1 MPLSPTPRPLTLK
14 PDLEDANC
22 RWQAFYAGDLIDRP
36 VICVTAPRQ
45 GPRPATTRGYHDK
58 VFGDTD
64 DVIDNALAHAE
75 ATFWGGEAIP
85 AFFPSF
91 GPDEIATFCGAELR
105 WSDDSPDTNWSL
117 PLIEDWERQLPL
129 RLQLDHPLL
138 QRLLALCRRAAD
150 RLAGKMLISPLDLHT
165 NLDLLAALRGPQR
178 LCLDLLDHPELID
191 RAMADA
197 RAIFPELWEMIA
209 QAARMDEQGYCHVFY
224 AMDGAA
230 VLQCDFAFMIGPE
243 MFRRWVLPALEE
255 EASIVRH
262 ALYHWDGPGALVHTA
277 DLVASRGLHAL
288 SYVPGAGRGAHI
300 DYLDLLKRVQA
311 GGKAVQVYGT
321 PQEIQFMHR
330 ELDPRLVLYCTSTE
344 TPSEAEQLLD
354 WFVQHT

>member
-1 MPLSPTPRPLTLK
+1 MLPSPAPKPLTLK
-14 PDLEDANC
+14 PDLDEANR

-36 VICVTAPRQ
+36 VVCVTAPRQ

-58 VFGDTD
+58 VFSDID
-64 DVIDNALAHAE
+64 DVINNALAHAE
-75 ATFWGGEAIP
+75 ATYWGGEAIP
-85 AFFPSF
+85 AFYPSF
-91 GPDEIATFCGAELR
+91 GPDEIAAFCGAELR
-105 WSDDSPDTNWSL
+105 WSDDSPDTNWSV
-117 PLIEDWERQLPL
+117 PLIDDWERQLPL
-129 RLQLDHPLL
+129 RLQRDHPLV
-138 QRLLALCRRAAD
+138 QRMLALCRRAAE
-150 RLAGKMLISPLDLHT
+150 RLAGQMLISPLDLHT

-178 LCLDLLDHPELID
+178 LCLDLIDRPEVID

-197 RAIFPELWEMIA
+197 RAIFPELWRMIA
-209 QAARMDEQGYCHVFY
+209 EAARMDERGYCHVFY

-230 VLQCDFAFMIGPE
+230 VLQCDFAFMISPQ

-255 EASIVRH
+255 EAAIVRH

-277 DLVASRGLHAL
+277 DLRASVGLHAL

-300 DYLDLLKRVQA
+300 DYLDLLKHVQA

-321 PQEIQFMHR
+321 PEEIRFMHG
-330 ELDPRLVLYCTSTE
+330 ELDPRLVFYCTSTE
-344 TPSEAEQLLD
+344 TQSEAEQLLD